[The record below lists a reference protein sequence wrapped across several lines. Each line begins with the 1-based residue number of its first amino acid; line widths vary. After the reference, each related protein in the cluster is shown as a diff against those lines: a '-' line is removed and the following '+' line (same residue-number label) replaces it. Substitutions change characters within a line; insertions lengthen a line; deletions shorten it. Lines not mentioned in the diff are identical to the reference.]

1 MRLQSNRERYLHS
14 KGALPHAS
22 SHRVYCVCDC
32 CAVDDL
38 QAQIPELE
46 RLAKLA
52 KPKLLK
58 LVRRQTIACS
68 SSSSS
73 DEVPP
78 ARVSLDASEQ
88 LHRQAKPPVARK
100 RVAAKASGTK
110 RKAAV
115 DPWDTDLGRRI
126 SADGSRVRGRPAVDR
141 RSTPGHSA
149 DVAIELD
156 DSGVEES
163 QGDSSPEGESGDG
176 EGSEGETS
184 GGESDEGESER
195 RDAGADPHGFVLGGP
210 SEGRKRPRQPR
221 QQSLVGWFARARRRT
236 RPVAGS
242 PGEPPVAHEQAVD
255 ADERPAQGFFMRR
268 PRTHAPPVHAPHG
281 RLQPMP
287 HAADASRSRAA
298 ADAADAA
305 EDERSAPHAA
315 ILPRPRS
322 LPRRGWRGFEAFVLP
337 RMETVAAADQQA
349 AAPAPAAPAASAAP
363 APVQR
368 ASWAASVPARAP
380 AARTGRSKRKRNL
393 PRSTAQ
399 RVNDSAGRPAP
410 AADPLCFLSKEPP
423 RLLPLA
429 TGARVASLEPILDGA
444 TRPSAKS
451 TERSLQPGKQLCER
465 LPSLFALCNSRLAL
479 LQVLHQLGREAMA
492 AEGASLRA
500 AAAYLAS
507 FLPRLHSAIA
517 ATVSA
522 LGEERLKPA
531 DVGILADALANELA
545 LLRTQGPIWSLLPS
559 NCEGDGAGDALS
571 RGHLQL
577 RWVCLHWLRRL
588 SAREDSAERCAPL
601 LANQARAVASECLP
615 LAGDTPNHHG
625 VRAPLPRVAL
635 SAEPDALADRPV
647 MALWHELRLALDGAK
662 PVNAHA
668 SGPGEEG
675 MTPFWGLLSELLG
688 DAANTL
694 ATPYGRLPA
703 TALQKLGWQ
712 WRCLAYLAPLYGLNE
727 DLVVVHPGSWP
738 HGCWPLVRQMLE
750 SSRLHPEGA
759 LGSTAAD
766 ADQADKASQLLL
778 RLCCELTA
786 RWPPNAGLAHVVWQW
801 QWQSAPAWRCCVLH
815 EDAALPDL
823 AAWCSAEAQG
833 RALEQAPGDNCCLL
847 ALRFLAEQLRTASP
861 LKRGAGLSKLMAW
874 MEGKINAQREAAA
887 CVVTSCLDPAQAG
900 NEGKRATPWQIVVSL
915 LLWVELR
922 CAAPAAQEQHK
933 ERVLTKA
940 SDWLNM
946 LSVRTVTTMAHRRM
960 VVTTQARLVN
970 IAQDAAVSTSRL
982 SSGLNDMVYTL
993 ARAQVDGAESGDE
1006 GCRVLLFAL
1015 ERCAALLWR
1024 RSASSSPG
1032 GETALLGSGLALLVR
1047 RGSPELCSSAL
1058 HVLEAA
1064 LDAACPTSVE
1074 RPAGVVRW
1082 CETLCTALSDI
1093 PWWQGERSPMQERL
1107 EATRLAADAPAAL
1120 NLELFECWARA
1131 EALLLRSAN
1140 RPTELLRSRLSVL
1153 SHKHHGQPSEDATL
1167 SSDAQLQAILLRQR
1181 RRAVPCTFLA
1191 SFLRHCAGSPGRS
1204 DALVSSLW
1212 ACYGEDIEQLW
1223 FCAMVDPAVHPVRQQ
1238 DLSSQLRA
1246 LGSSL
1251 PDAAV
1256 AQSALLPALQALP
1269 AADFAFRDSFTVS
1282 NRTAVLLRVL
1292 GSLATMLPPVKL
1304 GGNKAKLERA
1314 ERSLRPAVSLLTRR
1328 LEEAE
1333 KLDSLHSRGA
1343 AVHVSAETPASAQ
1356 LAYRVARELWGLPHV
1371 LKCNGGH
1378 MVTPLVDKL
1387 LLRAAP
1393 TGCEPALMELLPT
1406 ALAGMCEAGSDMQV
1420 YMQRKICEVVLRFR
1434 ERPGSRAAISSVADN
1449 PRLKC
1454 ELVRGLVLPRLQPH
1468 DPASKSTQDHIHTV
1482 LDALLEL
1489 RRLMQATPNARAP
1502 VGPVAVPSAT
1512 DHLKAAE
1519 LVLPYLLRL
1528 AVLTGLQTAAECKL
1542 SIDLQH
1548 ALLKLLG
1555 ASPAGISLLEQLE
1568 TQHSSL
1574 VTADLVLEVR
1584 SSLGANP

>member
-1 MRLQSNRERYLHS
+1 MR
-14 KGALPHAS
+14 
-22 SHRVYCVCDC
+22 DC

-38 QAQIPELE
+38 QAQVPELE

-52 KPKLLK
+52 KPKLVK
-58 LVRRQTIACS
+58 LPRRQTIACS
-68 SSSSS
+68 SSDD

-78 ARVSLDASEQ
+78 ARASLDASEQ
-88 LHRQAKPPVARK
+88 LHRQVNPPVPRR
-100 RVAAKASGTK
+100 RVAAKASGAK

-115 DPWDTDLGRRI
+115 DPRDTDLGRRI
-126 SADGSRVRGRPAVDR
+126 SADGSRLPRERPAVDR

-149 DVAIELD
+149 DVATELD
-156 DSGVEES
+156 DSGAEES
-163 QGDSSPEGESGDG
+163 QGDSSPEGESEDGESEDG

-184 GGESDEGESER
+184 EGESDEGESER

-221 QQSLVGWFARARRRT
+221 QPRQKSLVGWFARARRRT
-236 RPVAGS
+236 GPVAGS
-242 PGEPPVAHEQAVD
+242 PGEPTVQVHEQAVD

-268 PRTHAPPVHAPHG
+268 PRTCAPAVHAPHG
-281 RLQPMP
+281 RLQPTP
-287 HAADASRSRAA
+287 HAADTSRSRAA

-315 ILPRPRS
+315 MPRPRS

-349 AAPAPAAPAASAAP
+349 AAPATAAPAAFAAPAAPAP
-363 APVQR
+363 RQR
-368 ASWAASVPARAP
+368 AGWAASVPAPAP
-380 AARTGRSKRKRNL
+380 AARTGRSKRKRSL

-399 RVNDSAGRPAP
+399 RVNGSAGRPAP
-410 AADPLCFLSKEPP
+410 AADPLRFLTKEPP

-429 TGARVASLEPILDGA
+429 TGTRVASLEPLLDGA
-444 TRPSAKS
+444 ARPTAKS
-451 TERSLQPGKQLCER
+451 MERSLQPGKQLCER

-479 LQVLHQLGREAMA
+479 LQVLHQLGRGAMA

-531 DVGILADALANELA
+531 DVGVLADALANELA
-545 LLRTQGPIWSLLPS
+545 LLRAQGPISSRLPS
-559 NCEGDGAGDALS
+559 NCEGDGAEDALS

-625 VRAPLPRVAL
+625 VRAPLPQVAL
-635 SAEPDALADRPV
+635 SAEPDAPADRPL

-662 PVNAHA
+662 PASAHA

-675 MTPFWGLLSELLG
+675 VTPFWGLLSELLG
-688 DAANTL
+688 GATNTL
-694 ATPYGRLPA
+694 ATPYGQLPA

-712 WRCLAYLAPLYGLNE
+712 WRCLAYLAPLYGLND

-759 LGSTAAD
+759 LGTTTAD
-766 ADQADKASQLLL
+766 ADQVDKASQLLL
-778 RLCCELTA
+778 RLCCELTS
-786 RWPPNAGLAHVVWQW
+786 RWPPNAGLAHEVWQW

-833 RALEQAPGDNCCLL
+833 RALERAPGDNCCVL

-861 LKRGAGLSKLMAW
+861 SKRPVGLSKLTTW
-874 MEGKINAQREAAA
+874 VDGKVKAQREATA

-922 CAAPAAQEQHK
+922 CAATAAQEPHT
-933 ERVLTKA
+933 EGVLTRA
-940 SDWLNM
+940 SGWLKM
-946 LSVRTVTTMAHRRM
+946 LSVNHTSTTMAHRRM
-960 VVTTQARLVN
+960 VVATQARLVN
-970 IAQDAAVSTSRL
+970 IAQDATVSTLQL
-982 SSGLNDMVYTL
+982 SSGLNDMVHTL
-993 ARAQVDGAESGDE
+993 ARAQVDGAESGDQ
-1006 GCRVLLFAL
+1006 GSRVLLFAL

-1082 CETLCTALSDI
+1082 CETLCTALSEI

-1107 EATRLAADAPAAL
+1107 EAARLAADAPAAL
-1120 NLELFECWARA
+1120 NLEGTHSLIECWARA

-1153 SHKHHGQPSEDATL
+1153 SHKQHFQGQPSEDSAL
-1167 SSDAQLQAILLRQR
+1167 PSDAQLQAILLRQR

-1191 SFLRHCAGSPGRS
+1191 SFLRHCAGSPGRG
-1204 DALVSSLW
+1204 DALLPSLW
-1212 ACYGEDIEQLW
+1212 ACYGEDIEKLW
-1223 FCAMVDPAVHPVRQQ
+1223 FCAMVDPAVQPARQQ

-1251 PDAAV
+1251 PDAAA

-1282 NRTAVLLRVL
+1282 SRTAVLLRVL
-1292 GSLATMLPPVKL
+1292 GSLATLLPPVKL

-1328 LEEAE
+1328 LEEAA
-1333 KLDSLHSRGA
+1333 KLDGLRSRGA
-1343 AVHVSAETPASAQ
+1343 AAYVSAETSESAQ

-1371 LKCNGGH
+1371 LKCNGGQ
-1378 MVTPLVDKL
+1378 MVKPLVDGL

-1393 TGCEPALMELLPT
+1393 TGCEPALLELLPA

-1434 ERPGSRAAISSVADN
+1434 ERPGSSGAAILSVANN

-1468 DPASKSTQDHIHTV
+1468 DPTSRSTQDHVYTV
-1482 LDALLEL
+1482 LHALREL
-1489 RRLMQATPNARAP
+1489 GQLTQATPSARPP

-1528 AVLTGLQTAAECKL
+1528 AVLTGLQTGAECKL
-1542 SIDLQH
+1542 SFDLQR
-1548 ALLKLLG
+1548 AMLQLLG
-1555 ASPAGISLLEQLE
+1555 ASPAGVSLLGTLE
-1568 TQHSSL
+1568 TRSSL
-1574 VTADLVLEVR
+1574 VTADLVLEVL
-1584 SSLGANP
+1584 SSLGASP